1 MFDIGWTELLVIA
14 IVMIVVVGPKDLPP
28 MLRAFGK
35 MTGNL
40 RKMAGDFRAQ
50 FEEALKET
58 ELDDVRKTITDA
70 QQNLNPT
77 NALRDAINPLRQMGQ
92 DIKNDLQKATQVP
105 SPAPTTS
112 LAAEP
117 GHADPLSAAVDAEA
131 QKAVEGTQVP
141 PQTHEVAANAAVGD
155 KVAHQSAT
163 TAAPLTAAPTTS
175 VSSAPL
181 TPIAPAAAHQ
191 PAPEQPV
198 KQAAKP
204 RRAAKPKAEM
214 ADAAVAAPVVEKA
227 KRVRKA
233 TPSAEAGAEAP
244 AVAKAKASRKPK
256 VASADASVVDAASVE
271 TASETVPARKRAV
284 KKIDTSKGDA

>member
-70 QQNLNPT
+70 HQNLNPT

-92 DIKNDLQKATQVP
+92 DIKNDLQKVTQVP

-117 GHADPLSAAVDAEA
+117 GQADPLASPIDAEA
-131 QKAVEGTQVP
+131 QKAVEGSD
-141 PQTHEVAANAAVGD
+141 AA
-155 KVAHQSAT
+155 
-163 TAAPLTAAPTTS
+163 
-175 VSSAPL
+175 
-181 TPIAPAAAHQ
+181 APAAEVPANIAAIDKAAHAPAASQGNLQ
-191 PAPEQPV
+191 P
-198 KQAAKP
+198 KP
-204 RRAAKPKAEM
+204 RY
-214 ADAAVAAPVVEKA
+214 
-227 KRVRKA
+227 
-233 TPSAEAGAEAP
+233 
-244 AVAKAKASRKPK
+244 SRQP
-256 VASADASVVDAASVE
+256 
-271 TASETVPARKRAV
+271 R
-284 KKIDTSKGDA
+284 